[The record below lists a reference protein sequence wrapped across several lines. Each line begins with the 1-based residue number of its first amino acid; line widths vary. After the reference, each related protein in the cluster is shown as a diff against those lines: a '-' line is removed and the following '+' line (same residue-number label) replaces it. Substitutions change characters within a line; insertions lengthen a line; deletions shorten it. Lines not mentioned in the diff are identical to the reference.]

1 MIPILEEAGVAVAP
15 LDALPTIKD
24 YIKLVWGHFT
34 GEENFKVDFS
44 KGSVCCQPTDGR
56 TNKRQKAKVL
66 CARKLSYHSDS
77 DSDAPVSQHGGR
89 NKSPLRGS

>member
-44 KGSVCCQPTDGR
+44 KGSVCCQPTGWR
-56 TNKRQKAKVL
+56 SGGMSPCQRGAMVFSCKYCLHQSEKAM
-66 CARKLSYHSDS
+66 
-77 DSDAPVSQHGGR
+77 
-89 NKSPLRGS
+89 N

>member
-44 KGSVCCQPTDGR
+44 KGSVCCHPTGWR
-56 TNKRQKAKVL
+56 SGGMSPCQMVQMEIIFIHNIMKGAQRMCGEGTVLKVGMT
-66 CARKLSYHSDS
+66 K
-77 DSDAPVSQHGGR
+77 
-89 NKSPLRGS
+89 

>member
-24 YIKLVWGHFT
+24 YLKLVWGHFT

-44 KGSVCCQPTDGR
+44 KGSVCCQPTGWR
-56 TNKRQKAKVL
+56 SGEATEGNPGKR
-66 CARKLSYHSDS
+66 CSHSS
-77 DSDAPVSQHGGR
+77 RSW
-89 NKSPLRGS
+89 SPSWPRPS